1 MLKLRKNKNG
11 FTLVELIVVIAIMAV
26 LAGTVAGVTVS
37 QLNKQTN
44 NTAQTEVGNLVK
56 EVQGF
61 ITDYLTTSETGILS
75 KADMETALAKF
86 GTDEKGGKVT
96 AVATE
101 GDNANKFTKVAG
113 QNLYEYKVEE
123 VKEGNTLTGLKVTF
137 GCLRKGKT
145 SESITADFTY
155 DI

>member
-1 MLKLRKNKNG
+1 MLKLRKNKKG

-26 LAGTVAGVTVS
+26 LAGTVAGVTVT

-61 ITDYLTTSETGILS
+61 ITDYLTTSATGIMN
-75 KADMETALAKF
+75 KDDMEDALAKF

-96 AVATE
+96 AVGAS
-101 GDNANKFTKVAG
+101 GNFTKVAG
-113 QNLYEYKVEE
+113 QNSYEYKVEE
-123 VKEGNTLTGLKVTF
+123 VKKGEGASAVLTGLKVTF

-155 DI
+155 PI